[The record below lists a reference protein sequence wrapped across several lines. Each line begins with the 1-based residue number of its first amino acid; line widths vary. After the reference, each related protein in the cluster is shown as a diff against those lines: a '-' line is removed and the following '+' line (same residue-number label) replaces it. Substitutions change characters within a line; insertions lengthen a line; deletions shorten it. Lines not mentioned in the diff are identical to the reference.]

1 MSSVPR
7 VNKSNLFI
15 KSNKVSLGTQLTWA
29 SRVVVVIK
37 NPSANPRDTGESGSI
52 ARSGRSAGGG
62 KGNPL
67 QNSCLENS
75 MDRGRSLAGY
85 SPWGHKEL
93 DITEHTPN

>member
-7 VNKSNLFI
+7 VNKSNSFI

-37 NPSANPRDTGESGSI
+37 NPSANPRDTGEAGSI
-52 ARSGRSAGGG
+52 PRSGRSAGGG